1 MLEGFYETGVT
12 AVLGLRSL
20 GVEGATVG
28 KNQSCISHNE
38 EYTISPIVWG
48 PCEAMQD

>member
-12 AVLGLRSL
+12 ADGLQEL
-20 GVEGATVG
+20 IEGATVG

-38 EYTISPIVWG
+38 ECTIISPIVWG